1 MANAALRIGIFDNL
15 ANSAYIQAKMLR
27 RLGQEADVVLDPLD
41 HYAMS
46 DPRWEE
52 LDIELATDSL
62 FNARLPE
69 VELPGW
75 VRSQPPEQN
84 HVESGYLR
92 RYLGDLRLAPAAW
105 PWWRIA
111 ARHAGWRGARI
122 AIERSWVVRTLAGYD
137 CVIAYGAGPAWAALA
152 GVPFL
157 AETWGGDITML
168 PFYDSGDWEGHETV
182 PLPEPHRE
190 QYAAARLQRM
200 GYAHASRILLTD
212 PRFIPY
218 ADRLGHTEKSVHL
231 GFVIDTDRYAPGPE
245 PELRAQ
251 LLGGREGMIV
261 FVPSRQDWFWKGSDR
276 LLRGF
281 AAAAGGRED
290 VVLVCA
296 GWGADLE
303 RSTELIAEL
312 GIGER
317 VRMLPHAMS
326 KGRLRRYYRAADI
339 VADQFT
345 VGSYGGS
352 ALEAMSCARPL
363 LISLDRERFDKRF
376 SAFPP
381 VVNVASPEEI
391 AAALGR
397 LIEDPAHRAQVGER
411 AREWTVAN
419 HGPALAARVLEL
431 CRTAIS
437 EAPPRRR
444 SRRAG

>member
-1 MANAALRIGIFDNL
+1 MAHAPLRIGIFDNL

-27 RLGQEADVVLDPLD
+27 RLGVEADVVLDPLD
-41 HYAMS
+41 HYVMS

-52 LDIELATDSL
+52 LDVELATDGL
-62 FNARLPE
+62 FDAQLPD
-69 VELPGW
+69 VELPPW
-75 VRSQPPEQN
+75 VHRQPPGELA
-84 HVESGYLR
+84 HIERGYVP
-92 RYLGDLRLAPAAW
+92 RYAGDLRMAPAAW
-105 PWWRIA
+105 PWARIA
-111 ARHAGWRGARI
+111 ARHAGWRGARM

-168 PFYDSGDWEGHETV
+168 PFFDTGDYEGHETV
-182 PLPEPHRE
+182 PLPKPYRE
-190 QYAAARLQRM
+190 QYAAARMQRM

-212 PRFIPY
+212 PRFVPY
-218 ADRLGHTEKSVHL
+218 ADRLGHGAKCVHL

-251 LLGGREGMIV
+251 LLEGREGLIV
-261 FVPSRQDWFWKGSDR
+261 FVPSRQDWYWKGSDR

-281 AAAAGGRED
+281 AAATGDRTD
-290 VVLVCA
+290 VMLVCA
-296 GWGADLE
+296 GWGDDLE
-303 RSTELIAEL
+303 RSTALIAEL

-317 VRMLPHAMS
+317 VRMLPHAAS

-345 VGSYGGS
+345 IGSYGGS

-376 SAFPP
+376 STFPP
-381 VVNVASPEEI
+381 VVNVSSAEEI
-391 AAALGR
+391 AGALGP
-397 LIEDPAHRAQVGER
+397 LIEDPAHRAAVGER

-419 HGPALAARVLEL
+419 HGPALAQRVLDL
-431 CRTAIS
+431 CRDAIS
-437 EAPPRRR
+437 EAASGPPRR
-444 SRRAG
+444 GG